1 MNYILKQF
9 DNDLLYFSME
19 NTNDGL
25 QVHII
30 SVDEKMKSQI
40 PLDLDINDKSLKRW
54 LEKRTVPRNRAYVS
68 NFLARIGLN
77 EKDTKGIIEICQG
90 LSLNDSYWVVKEDC
104 KDLFEDKNLYTNS
117 FNTNIASI
125 AFTGYGSYTKSSFRC
140 SPEFTTN
147 GMLAKSW
154 RRIKGKVLLY
164 KSGTEGFANSGLE
177 PYSEFYA
184 SQIART
190 MELNHVDYDL
200 SQWKGKLCS
209 TCELFTSLDVS
220 FIPIGRLVR
229 SGGIE
234 AVIDYYRNLGD
245 RYYQELIDMLVFD
258 AVILNEDRHFGN
270 FGLLVDSHTNEIIA
284 PAPIFDNGLSLLCYA
299 MEGDFEDTNTY
310 VSTRLPATY
319 QDFILFVKPLM
330 TFRQKDKL
338 RKLINFKFDKNT
350 RYKLSNK
357 RLKQLEKIIQ
367 ERVILLLN

>member
-54 LEKRTVPRNRAYVS
+54 LEKRTIPRNRAYVS
-68 NFLARIGLN
+68 NFLSRLGLN

-104 KDLFEDKNLYTNS
+104 KDLFEDKNLYINS
-117 FNTNIASI
+117 FNTNIATI
-125 AFTGYGSYTKSSFRC
+125 AFTGYGSYTRSSFRS

-190 MELNHVDYDL
+190 MGLNHIDYDL

-209 TCELFTSLDVS
+209 TCELFTGPDVS

-229 SGGIE
+229 DGGIE

-245 RYYQELIDMLVFD
+245 NYYQELIDMLVFD

-270 FGLLVDSHTNEIIA
+270 FGLLVDSHANKIIA

-330 TFRQKDKL
+330 TMRQKDKL
-338 RKLINFKFDKNT
+338 RKLINFEFDKNT

-357 RLKQLEKIIQ
+357 RLKRLEKIIQ
-367 ERVILLLN
+367 ERVRLLLE